1 MAQILLNKW
10 MGFKYAILETCDV
23 TILQDLI
30 VLKFIQNYNCRISS
44 PKFSAINISTGYE
57 EDKEKKEI
65 FNNINGLIINVS
77 DKKNWIIKN
86 NVLFLRI
93 TVTKHNKEINFM
105 IINSKNLINI
115 SEDNI
120 YSLIKDC
127 LLELDY
133 EVDW

>member
-44 PKFSAINISTGYE
+44 PKFCTINISTGYE

-93 TVTKHNKEINFM
+93 TVTKHDKEINFM

>member
-30 VLKFIQNYNCRISS
+30 VLKFIQNYSCRISS
-44 PKFSAINISTGYE
+44 PKFSAINILTGYE
-57 EDKEKKEI
+57 NDKEKKEV

-93 TVTKHNKEINFM
+93 IVTKHDKEINFM
-105 IINSKNLINI
+105 IINSKNLMNI